1 MFTGIISHIGEI
13 KSIDHPADWEIS
25 IELKNNDTSSLS
37 IKEQKL
43 IIGASICC
51 SGICLTLKKISNNIL
66 FFDVS
71 NETASKT
78 SFLDWKI
85 GSILNIEK

>member
-25 IELKNNDTSSLS
+25 IELKNNDTSNLS

-51 SGICLTLKKISNNIL
+51 
-66 FFDVS
+66 
-71 NETASKT
+71 
-78 SFLDWKI
+78 
-85 GSILNIEK
+85 